1 MQRNPISSS
10 LYPSAKSSAWVAV
23 GFLDCVGIARGFGIV
38 LHCVS
43 IWFAFGEGKEALA
56 RRCDGVTGIANEYSG
71 LYNVDPWAVW
81 CTALEWSQMYTECV
95 RSRLHMDVG
104 IAPGLQY
111 DCGLQVVLGLCLL
124 WLHCDVEIR
133 IAGGITWWW
142 KIDRV
147 CVLHRDCRITM
158 DWQTFAILFLVPII
172 LPLILPLELWWDC
185 MEIWGLD

>member
-133 IAGGITWWW
+133 IANLRNPVSSSYYPYADSSAWIVVGLHGDLGI
-142 KIDRV
+142 
-147 CVLHRDCRITM
+147 
-158 DWQTFAILFLVPII
+158 
-172 LPLILPLELWWDC
+172 
-185 MEIWGLD
+185 GLGC